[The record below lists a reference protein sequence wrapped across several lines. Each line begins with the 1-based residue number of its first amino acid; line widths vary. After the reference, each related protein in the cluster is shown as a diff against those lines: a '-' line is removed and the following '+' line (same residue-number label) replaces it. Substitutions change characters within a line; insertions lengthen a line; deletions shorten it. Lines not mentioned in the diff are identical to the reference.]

1 MNIEI
6 FNERTKLAM
15 EIAKKAGEA
24 ILEIQTGDMQVR
36 EKGCNDVL
44 TIADTT
50 SEKMI
55 VNAISEKFSDDGF
68 IAEEGSAKESK
79 TGYTWVIDP
88 LDGTMNF
95 SRNMSYYAVSVGY
108 LKDGKPYGG
117 AVYIPKLKELF
128 VCEEDKGAYL
138 NEKQIHVSSNSLS
151 KSLAVIG
158 FNNRQED
165 FRKLHCN
172 IHKNL
177 LDNIMNVE
185 KIFSTVIGLCY
196 VACGRVE
203 IHCELNCFLWDV
215 MPACLMI
222 EEAGGKITQINGENI
237 DFTQVEKQCVVGT
250 NGLNHNEI
258 LKLLN

>member
-1 MNIEI
+1 M
-6 FNERTKLAM
+6 FNERTSLSK
-15 EIAKKAGEA
+15 EIAEKAGKA
-24 ILEIQTGDMQVR
+24 ILEIQNGDMQTH

-55 VNAISEKFSDDGF
+55 VNAISEMFPDDGF
-68 IAEEGSAKESK
+68 VAEEGSSKESK
-79 TGYTWVIDP
+79 SGYTWVIDP

-95 SRNMSYYAVSVGY
+95 SRSMSYYAVSIGY

-128 VCEEDKGAYL
+128 VCEKGKGAYL
-138 NEKQIHVSSNSLS
+138 NGEQIHVSTNNLN

-158 FNNRQED
+158 FNNRQKD

-185 KIFSTVIGLCY
+185 KIFSTVIGICY
-196 VACGRVE
+196 VACGRIE

-215 MPACLMI
+215 MPSCLMI

-250 NGLNHNEI
+250 NGLIHSEI

>member
-1 MNIEI
+1 M
-6 FNERTKLAM
+6 FNERTNLA
-15 EIAKKAGEA
+15 EKIAQEAGNT
-24 ILEIQTGDMQVR
+24 ILEIQNGDMQTH

-55 VNAISEKFSDDGF
+55 TNAISERFPDDGF
-68 IAEEGSAKESK
+68 IAEEGSSKESK
-79 TGYTWVIDP
+79 SGYTWVIDP

-95 SRNMSYYAVSVGY
+95 SRNMSYYAVSIGY

-117 AVYIPKLKELF
+117 AIYIPKLKELF
-128 VCEEDKGAYL
+128 VCEKDKGAYL
-138 NEKQIHVSSNSLS
+138 NGERIYVSKNNLD

-158 FNNRQED
+158 FNNRQEN
-165 FRKLHCN
+165 FRNLHCN

-196 VACGRVE
+196 VACGRIE

-215 MPACLMI
+215 MPSCLMI

-237 DFTQVEKQCVVGT
+237 DFTQVEKQCVVGS
-250 NGLNHNEI
+250 NGLVHDKI
-258 LKLLN
+258 LKLLK

>member
-1 MNIEI
+1 M
-6 FNERTKLAM
+6 FNKRTTLAQK
-15 EIAKKAGEA
+15 IAKKAGKT
-24 ILEIQTGDMQVR
+24 ILEIQSGDMQTH

-55 VNAISEKFSDDGF
+55 IEAISTMYPDDGF
-68 IAEEGSAKESK
+68 LAEEGSSKESK
-79 TGYTWVIDP
+79 SGYTWVIDP

-95 SRNMSYYAVSVGY
+95 SRNMLYYAVSVGY

-117 AVYIPKLKELF
+117 AVYIPKTKELF
-128 VCEEDKGAYL
+128 VCEKNKGAYL
-138 NEKQIHVSSNSLS
+138 NGKKIQVSRNNLNN
-151 KSLAVIG
+151 SLAVIG

-196 VACGRVE
+196 VACGRIE

-215 MPACLMI
+215 MPSCLMI
-222 EEAGGKITQINGENI
+222 EEAGGKTTQISGENI
-237 DFTQVEKQCVVGT
+237 NFTQVEKQCIIGT
-250 NGLNHNEI
+250 NGMVHDSI
-258 LKLLN
+258 LKLLK

>member
-1 MNIEI
+1 M
-6 FNERTKLAM
+6 FNERTTLSKK
-15 EIAKKAGEA
+15 IAEEAGKT
-24 ILEIQTGDMQVR
+24 ILEIQKGDMQTH

-50 SEKMI
+50 SERMI
-55 VNAISEKFSDDGF
+55 INAISEVFPDDGF
-68 IAEEGSAKESK
+68 VAEEGSSK
-79 TGYTWVIDP
+79 KGKSGYTWVIDP

-95 SRNMSYYAVSVGY
+95 SRGMSYYAVSIGY
-108 LKDGKPYGG
+108 LKDGQPYGG
-117 AVYIPKLKELF
+117 AVYIPRLKELF
-128 VCEEDKGAYL
+128 VCEKGKGAYL
-138 NEKQIHVSSNSLS
+138 NGQQIHVSTNNLN

-196 VACGRVE
+196 VACGRIE

-215 MPACLMI
+215 MPSCLII

-237 DFTQVEKQCVVGT
+237 DFIQLEKQCVVGT
-250 NGLNHNEI
+250 NGLIHKEI
-258 LKLLN
+258 LELLN

>member
-1 MNIEI
+1 M
-6 FNERTKLAM
+6 FNERTTLAK
-15 EIAKKAGEA
+15 ELAEKAGKT
-24 ILEIQTGDMQVR
+24 ILEIQNGDMQIH

-55 VNAISEKFSDDGF
+55 INAISEIFPDDGF
-68 IAEEGSAKESK
+68 IAEEGSSK
-79 TGYTWVIDP
+79 KSNSGYTWVIDP

-95 SRNMSYYAVSVGY
+95 SRSMSYYAVSIGY

-117 AVYIPKLKELF
+117 SVYIPKLKELF
-128 VCEEDKGAYL
+128 VCEKGKGAYL
-138 NEKQIHVSSNSLS
+138 NEKQIHVSTNTLD
-151 KSLAVIG
+151 KSFAVIG

-196 VACGRVE
+196 VACGRIE

-215 MPACLMI
+215 MPSCLMI
-222 EEAGGKITQINGENI
+222 EEAGGKITQINGDII
-237 DFTQVEKQCVVGT
+237 DFTQIEKQCVVGS
-250 NGLNHNEI
+250 NGLYHDKI
-258 LKLLN
+258 VKLLN

>member
-1 MNIEI
+1 M
-6 FNERTKLAM
+6 FNERTNLIQNIIK
-15 EIAKKAGEA
+15 EAGET
-24 ILEIQTGDMQVR
+24 ILEIQKGDMQTH

-55 VNAISEKFSDDGF
+55 INAISEMFPDDGF
-68 IAEEGSAKESK
+68 IAEEGSSKESK
-79 TGYTWVIDP
+79 SGYTWVIDP

-95 SRNMSYYAVSVGY
+95 SRNMSYYAVSIGY

-128 VCEEDKGAYL
+128 VCEKDKGAYL
-138 NEKQIHVSSNSLS
+138 NGKRIHVSTNNLD

-172 IHKNL
+172 IHNNL

-196 VACGRVE
+196 VACGRIE

-215 MPACLMI
+215 MPSCLMI

-237 DFTQVEKQCVVGT
+237 NFTQVEKQCVVGS
-250 NGLNHNEI
+250 NGLAHDKI
-258 LKLLN
+258 LKLLK